1 MKHLLLLLT
10 VYIATS
16 FAVEIEQP
24 EQIAKDDLQELKDI
38 QLLMVD
44 VHDALRADRHD
55 KVVQMKEKEIE
66 ERLSKIGHDIEAKE
80 KRKENGQKDGKNPNK
95 NPSKSGIPAKIDRT
109 YPWSTD
115 AAWTHLP
122 PETRSSIIQSYSKE
136 LPSLWR
142 ARISLYFISVQEEES
157 KREAERAEYDRI
169 VNHPRPPRESSED
182 LTKTPSKAPPD
193 EKENQEKLNKNE

>member
-1 MKHLLLLLT
+1 MKLFLLLMT
-10 VYIATS
+10 VFTTTS
-16 FAVEIEQP
+16 FAIEIEQP
-24 EQIAKDDLQELKDI
+24 EQLEKDDLQELKDI

-66 ERLSKIGHDIEAKE
+66 ERLAKIGHDIEVKE

-95 NPSKSGIPAKIDRT
+95 NPSKSGIPARIDRT

-115 AAWTHLP
+115 AAWVHLP
-122 PETRSSIIQSYSKE
+122 PETRASIIQSYSKE

-157 KREAERAEYDRI
+157 RREADRAEYDRI
-169 VNHPRPPRESSED
+169 VNHPRSPREPSKD
-182 LTKTPSKAPPD
+182 PTKTPSKSPPD